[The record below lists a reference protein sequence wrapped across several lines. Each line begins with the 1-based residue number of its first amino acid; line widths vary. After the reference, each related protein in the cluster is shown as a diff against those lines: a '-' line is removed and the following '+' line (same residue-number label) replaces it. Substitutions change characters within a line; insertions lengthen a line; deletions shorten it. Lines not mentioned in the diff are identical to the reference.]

1 MQGHLDQLEL
11 VLGHQVAALTAVKN
25 WLPRKIELVKSNRLA
40 ELEAFNQREDE
51 QVQRLQAAEAQRH
64 ALITMIALELGL
76 DAQLPLQD
84 LLAHLPA
91 SHQES
96 LAARAEQL
104 KGLIAQIRD
113 GQALV
118 SELLRVSLD
127 YVHFSIDIFAQLAQA
142 APPTGYGDLGAASPP
157 PGGSWLVDRQA

>member
-11 VLGHQVAALTAVKN
+11 VLGHQVAAMTAVKN
-25 WLPRKIELVKSNRLA
+25 WQPRKVELIKSNRLA
-40 ELEAFNQREDE
+40 ELEAFNQREEE
-51 QVQRLQAAEAQRH
+51 QVQRLQAAEAQRA

-76 DAQLPLQD
+76 DAQIPLQE
-84 LLAHLPA
+84 LLPHLPA
-91 SHQES
+91 SHQER

-157 PGGSWLVDRQA
+157 SGGSWLVDRQA